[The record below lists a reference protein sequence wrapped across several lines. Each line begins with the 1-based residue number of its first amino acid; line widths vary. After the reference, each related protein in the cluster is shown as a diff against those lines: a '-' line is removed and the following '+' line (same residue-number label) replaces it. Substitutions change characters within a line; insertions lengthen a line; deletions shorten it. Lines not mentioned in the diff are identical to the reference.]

1 MYQVDVKNNLDDNK
15 YKYYLGLTETAFQER
30 FNPGKWVIPK
40 LI

>member
-1 MYQVDVKNNLDDNK
+1 MYQVDLKNNLDDK